1 MQEETL
7 STSAQ
12 TANALQTPVHP
23 HRHTSALFH
32 HEPRQHKPRNAN
44 LLHDAEKAA
53 ASLNQ
58 KIAIGLTQGVG
69 TMLCAYVFAVLAVLG
84 FPGLFGPEVAGL
96 VSWASQTFIQLTMLS
111 VIMVGQAVLG
121 RKQEIQADEQFN
133 TTVNTYHDI
142 EQIMEH
148 LIAQDNEILRQS
160 RMIIH
165 LLEKS
170 GVSLEQLET
179 EVGHVSHLESYT
191 EKLSTNTPTTPAT
204 IEDTK

>member
-12 TANALQTPVHP
+12 TANALQTPAHP

-44 LLHDAEKAA
+44 LLHEAERAA
-53 ASLNQ
+53 AGLNE
-58 KIAIGLTQGVG
+58 KIALWLTRAVG
-69 TMLCAYVFAVLAVLG
+69 TMLCAYIFGALAILG
-84 FPGLFGPEVAGL
+84 FPGLVSPAIASL

-160 RMIIH
+160 KMIIH
-165 LLEKS
+165 LLEKN

-179 EVGHVSHLESYT
+179 EVGHVSRLESYT